1 MNASNIKHALYGLA
15 IQIIVAIAILPFAAY
30 FHFNPVIGLW
40 LGSSAACG
48 AFIMREYT
56 QREYEICLERH
67 IAAEQLKLMDGFT
80 GWKYDRFIDAA
91 APVLACGFLALA
103 SSL

>member
-15 IQIIVAIAILPFAAY
+15 IQIIVAIAILPFSAY

-80 GWKYDRFIDAA
+80 GWTRDRFMDAA
-91 APVLACGFLALA
+91 APVIACGFLALA
-103 SSL
+103 ASL